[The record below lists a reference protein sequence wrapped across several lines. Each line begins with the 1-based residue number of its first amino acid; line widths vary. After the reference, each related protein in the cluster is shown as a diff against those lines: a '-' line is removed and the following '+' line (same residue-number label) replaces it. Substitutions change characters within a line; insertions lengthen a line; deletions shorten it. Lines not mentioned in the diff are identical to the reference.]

1 MTNLANETK
10 AGRRIQSGGCAI
22 HCQDC
27 SISQLCIPFTLN
39 EHELDQL
46 DNIIERKKPIQKSQV
61 LFKAG
66 DELTSLYA
74 IRSGTIK
81 TYTIS
86 ETGEEQITSFHLPGD
101 LVGFDA
107 ITNARHPSFAQALET
122 AMVCEIPYDILD
134 DLTGKMPKL
143 RQQMMRL
150 MSSEIQ
156 SDQEMI
162 LLLSKMNAEERLAAF
177 IYNLSKRYSARGFSS
192 REFRLTMT
200 RGDIGNYLGLTVETI
215 SRLLGRFQK
224 LGILSVQGKY
234 ITINN
239 LNALLE
245 ISGSNRTKIK
255 FVP

>member
-1 MTNLANETK
+1 MKILTTDVK
-10 AGRRIQSGGCAI
+10 IGRRIQSGGCAI

-61 LFKAG
+61 IFKAG
-66 DELTSLYA
+66 DELKSLYA

-81 TYTIS
+81 SYTIS
-86 ETGEEQITSFHLPGD
+86 ESGEEQITSFHLPGD

-107 ITNARHPSFAQALET
+107 ITNMQHTSFAQALET
-122 AMVCEIPYDILD
+122 AMVCEIPFDILD
-134 DLTGKMPKL
+134 DLSGKMPKL

-150 MSSEIQ
+150 MSSEIKN
-156 SDQEMI
+156 DQEMI

-177 IYNLSKRYSARGFSS
+177 ILNLSNRYSARGFSS

-224 LGILSVQGKY
+224 IGMLTVQGKY
-234 ITINN
+234 ITITNMAE
-239 LNALLE
+239 LVKLAGSTRPKLKLL
-245 ISGSNRTKIK
+245 
-255 FVP
+255 P